1 MLVLV
6 LVALASSMPVTPG
19 VAETARLAWNTWQE
33 FERDNLP
40 WLYRCEGPIGTITI
54 IIIINMLSFR
64 GVCPRFLLATQ

>member
-40 WLYRCEGPIGTITI
+40 WLYRCEGPIGTVTI
-54 IIIINMLSFR
+54 IIIDILYF
-64 GVCPRFLLATQ
+64 